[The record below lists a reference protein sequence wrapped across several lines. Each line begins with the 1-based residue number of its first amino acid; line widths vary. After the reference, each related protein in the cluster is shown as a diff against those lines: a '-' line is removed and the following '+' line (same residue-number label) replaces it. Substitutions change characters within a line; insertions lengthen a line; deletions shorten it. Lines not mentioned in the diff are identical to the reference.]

1 MLDVAALQR
10 ELDAGVSPDLTEDVA
25 PALSRL
31 PLQDAIEFGSGRTDK
46 SIDQRLAFIEALL
59 EAGASVDATAG
70 GGRTALHIAVSQ
82 TDRSIYPANFEL
94 IVDRLMQAGADVNA
108 LDGRGHSVLTY
119 AARGS
124 STTLVKLLS
133 AGAVDPRGFEYPLKC
148 ALARPR
154 PRNCAVLMRAG
165 AVLTLEM
172 CTKWNQLFHSGD
184 PSARGFRGDPYLRK
198 IVETPGGFLRRNQNC
213 TTRTIDALDD
223 FHTGGFKAYEKAHRQ
238 RLTATFLPKFPSLPV
253 EIVSH
258 IVSFGFHYG
267 CY

>member
-25 PALSRL
+25 LGLSRL
-31 PLQDAIEFGSGRTDK
+31 PLQDAIEFGSGARPPE
-46 SIDQRLAFIEALL
+46 SIHERLACIEVLL

-124 STTLVKLLS
+124 SVTLVKLLS
-133 AGAVDPRGFEYPLKC
+133 AGAVDPRGFEYPLIC
-148 ALARPR
+148 ALVRPR

-165 AVLTLEM
+165 AVLTLDM

-198 IVETPGGFLRRNQNC
+198 IVETPGGFLCRNQNC
-213 TTRTIDALDD
+213 TTRA
-223 FHTGGFKAYEKAHRQ
+223 APYR
-238 RLTATFLPKFPSLPV
+238 
-253 EIVSH
+253 
-258 IVSFGFHYG
+258 
-267 CY
+267 

>member
-1 MLDVAALQR
+1 MAPIHRAAQMLDVAALQR

-148 ALARPR
+148 ALVRPR

-213 TTRTIDALDD
+213 TTRAIARDRRI
-223 FHTGGFKAYEKAHRQ
+223 G
-238 RLTATFLPKFPSLPV
+238 
-253 EIVSH
+253 
-258 IVSFGFHYG
+258 
-267 CY
+267 

>member
-1 MLDVAALQR
+1 MAPIHDAVKKLDPAALQR

-133 AGAVDPRGFEYPLKC
+133 AGAVDPRGFEYPLIC
-148 ALARPR
+148 ALVRPR

-165 AVLTLEM
+165 AVLTLDM

-184 PSARGFRGDPYLRK
+184 PSARGFRGK
-198 IVETPGGFLRRNQNC
+198 
-213 TTRTIDALDD
+213 
-223 FHTGGFKAYEKAHRQ
+223 
-238 RLTATFLPKFPSLPV
+238 S
-253 EIVSH
+253 VSA
-258 IVSFGFHYG
+258 
-267 CY
+267 